1 MNLKNIFKKDNI
13 MPVAVLGIICLV
25 VAVLVAGINL
35 ITRDVIKAEEDR
47 KISESLS
54 VVMEGGEFEKA
65 ELPSDA
71 PSTVTA
77 VYREKNGKGNVVTL
91 TKQGYK
97 APISITVGID
107 AEGKITGAV
116 ITSQAESHGKT
127 GIDGYV
133 SGFIGSDA
141 AGVESH
147 FSANHVTG
155 ATVTSEKIKEAI
167 YDAFVVLGLAAAKDT
182 ADSDEFDYGAKNPIS
197 DEAFIAEA
205 KKLMSGDYTK
215 TAIDGLPTT
224 VKGVYK
230 NSRGGYAIH
239 IATRS
244 KYAPPE
250 STEVEGIATVDRFG
264 YITGVNILKWNIG
277 YDKELLD
284 APPQFTEEEIKS
296 YIGKNASS
304 MNRVELVTNATR
316 SSNNFAEPLRETL
329 DVLYP
334 VPIYSIIAIVII
346 ALAIAAPVAVVI
358 INKVRRKKNEAK

>member
-1 MNLKNIFKKDNI
+1 MNLKNVFKKDNI

-77 VYREKNGKGNVVTL
+77 VYREKSGKGHVVTL

-107 AEGKITGAV
+107 AEGKITGAT

-133 SGFIGSDA
+133 SGFVGSDA
-141 AGVESH
+141 AGVEAH

-167 YDAFVVLGLAAAKDT
+167 YDAFVVLGFASAKDT
-182 ADSDEFDYGAKNPIS
+182 PDVPEFTPAGEASLTESAAIAVAK
-197 DEAFIAEA
+197 E
-205 KKLMSGDYTK
+205 LMDGSYTK
-215 TAIDGLPTT
+215 VALPENMPETT
-224 VKGVYK
+224 HALYK
-230 NSRGGYAIH
+230 RQEGGYAIH
-239 IATRS
+239 LATQRIKWS
-244 KYAPPE
+244 P
-250 STEVEGIATVDRFG
+250 TENEAIVTVDG
-264 YITGVNILKWNIG
+264 LGNITGIKMIQWIVG
-277 YDKELLD
+277 YDYSD
-284 APPQFTEEEIKS
+284 PNATAPVCTEEYLNS
-296 YIGKNASS
+296 FIGKNASS
-304 MNRVELVTNATR
+304 LNRVEIVTNATLT
-316 SSNNFAEPLRETL
+316 NNFFSEALKGAL

>member
-1 MNLKNIFKKDNI
+1 MNLKNVFKKDNI

-167 YDAFVVLGLAAAKDT
+167 YDAFVVLGLASAKDT
-182 ADSDEFDYGAKNPIS
+182 PDVPEFTPAGEASLTESEAIAVAK
-197 DEAFIAEA
+197 E
-205 KKLMSGDYTK
+205 LMDGSYTK
-215 TAIDGLPTT
+215 AALPENMPETT
-224 VKGVYK
+224 HALYK
-230 NSRGGYAIH
+230 RQEGGYAIH
-239 IATRS
+239 LATQRIKWS
-244 KYAPPE
+244 P
-250 STEVEGIATVDRFG
+250 TENEAIVTVDG
-264 YITGVNILKWNIG
+264 LGNITGIKMIQWNVG
-277 YDKELLD
+277 YDKELLSA
-284 APPQFTEEEIKS
+284 APVCTEEYLNS
-296 YIGKNASS
+296 FIGKNASS
-304 MNRVELVTNATR
+304 LNRVEIVTNATLT
-316 SSNNFAEPLRETL
+316 NNFFGEALKGAL